1 MKATTCFAA
10 LATIGLLALA
20 GCLHD
25 GGDDDSLASD
35 PPVTTETDT
44 STATLND
51 SRSANSAEILDA
63 TAQAAMS
70 PPQFGSVSFRR
81 QPSMWRA
88 RPAFPRPST
97 APT

>member
-10 LATIGLLALA
+10 LATIGLLALT

-25 GGDDDSLASD
+25 GGDDDSLASG
-35 PPVTTETDT
+35 PPATTETDM
-44 STATLND
+44 STVTLND

-70 PPQFGSVSFRR
+70 PPRFGSVVQR
-81 QPSMWRA
+81 QPSTWRA